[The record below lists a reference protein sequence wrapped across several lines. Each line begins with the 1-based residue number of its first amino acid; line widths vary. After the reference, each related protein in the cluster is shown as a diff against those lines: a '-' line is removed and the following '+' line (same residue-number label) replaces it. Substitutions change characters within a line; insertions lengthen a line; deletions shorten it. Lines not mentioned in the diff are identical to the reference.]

1 MATETVETA
10 LPETQTDARAPRGN
24 IVRVGMAQVRPHLGD
39 LDANFAMHERIIT
52 EARDAGADILVFP
65 ELALTGYFLRD
76 LVPDVALYATDE
88 RLRALSILAGPM
100 DLVLSY
106 AEEDTRGRYYIAA
119 GYWSGGALVHQH
131 RKVYL
136 PTYGFF
142 DDGRFFG
149 AGDAVRAFDTRFGR
163 IGVLICEDF
172 WHLSTPYLLWMDGAD
187 MLLFCNNHP
196 GRGTNSQTGD
206 IASIEF
212 VRALCRSYAGGMT
225 VPVVQCNRVGFE
237 DGINFWGESF
247 AVDAGGSILATAPP
261 LEEHLLIAE
270 IDRAETRRRRLTFPA
285 LRDERPDLVRREL
298 GRILDAGSFGNP
310 TPFPP
315 PGQ

>member
-1 MATETVETA
+1 MAAVEETM
-10 LPETQTDARAPRGN
+10 LPATQADPAARGGGS
-24 IVRVGMAQVRPHLGD
+24 VRVAMAQVRPLLGD
-39 LDANFAMHERIIT
+39 FDGNLAMHRRVIAS
-52 EARDAGADILVFP
+52 ARAAGADILVFP

-76 LVPDVALYATDE
+76 LVPDVAVRADDA
-88 RLRALSILAGPM
+88 RLRELSELAGPM
-100 DLVLSY
+100 DVVLSF
-106 AEEDTRGRYYIAA
+106 AEEDERGRYYIAA
-119 GYWSGGALVHQH
+119 AYWSGGVLVHRH

-163 IGVLICEDF
+163 VGLLICEDF
-172 WHLSTPYLLWMDGAD
+172 WHMSNPYLLWMDGAD

-196 GRGTNSQTGD
+196 GRGTNSHTGD

-212 VRALCRSYAGGMT
+212 VRAICRSYAGAMT

-247 AVDAGGSILATAPP
+247 AVDAGGVEIATAPS
-261 LEEHLLIAE
+261 LDEHLLIAE
-270 IDRAETRRRRLTFPA
+270 IDRSETRRRRIGFPA
-285 LRDERPDLVRREL
+285 LRDERPELVQREL
-298 GRILDAGSFGNP
+298 ARILRNGA
-310 TPFPP
+310 
-315 PGQ
+315 

>member
-1 MATETVETA
+1 MTVVTAVTGTAEATAAETRRDGV
-10 LPETQTDARAPRGN
+10 
-24 IVRVGMAQVRPHLGD
+24 VRVGMAQMRPHLGD
-39 LDANFAMHERIIT
+39 LDANFATH
-52 EARDAGADILVFP
+52 ARMIADARAAGADILVFP

-76 LVPDVALYATDE
+76 LVPDVAMRATDE
-88 RLRALSILAGPM
+88 RLHELSRLAGPM

-106 AEEDTRGRYYIAA
+106 AEEDARGRYYIAA
-119 GYWSGGALVHQH
+119 GYWSAGALVHQH

-149 AGDAVRAFDTRFGR
+149 AGETVRAFDTRFGR
-163 IGVLICEDF
+163 IGVCICEDF

-196 GRGTNSQTGD
+196 GRGTNSRTGD

-212 VRALCRSYAGGMT
+212 VRSLCRAYAGGMT

-247 AVDAGGSILATAPP
+247 AVDAGGTMIAAAPSM
-261 LEEHLLIAE
+261 EEHLLIVE
-270 IDRAETRRRRLTFPA
+270 IDRAETRRRRIGFPS
-285 LRDERPDLVRREL
+285 LRDERPDLVQREL
-298 GRILDAGSFGNP
+298 ARILDARSK
-310 TPFPP
+310 
-315 PGQ
+315 